1 MCAVDLA
8 RVKAAVMQFLLH
20 RAHVVLSPAGAR
32 VIVCKNGSGD
42 RKPDRDC
49 DHKNKP
55 LPHTTVS
62 NAARCALLRRLNRG
76 AVAGGDLVKPVLP
89 ATPKRA
95 NAGAESKGRLAE
107 TNQEPRK
114 TCVNLRNLWTIAELT
129 CGSDPTTHLAF
140 VLQIRLA
147 EFRGEIPL
155 FAKDDTVMKNQ
166 RERDDKEQSYP
177 VVKKKAE
184 CDLQ

>member
-1 MCAVDLA
+1 VE
-8 RVKAAVMQFLLH
+8 
-20 RAHVVLSPAGAR
+20 S
-32 VIVCKNGSGD
+32 GSG
-42 RKPDRDC
+42 
-49 DHKNKP
+49 
-55 LPHTTVS
+55 
-62 NAARCALLRRLNRG
+62 RR
-76 AVAGGDLVKPVLP
+76 GDLVKPVLP

-95 NAGAESKGRLAE
+95 NAGAESKGRLAQ

-114 TCVNLRNLWTIAELT
+114 TCVNLRNLWTIAELA

-140 VLQIRLA
+140 ILQIRLA

-155 FAKDDTVMKNQ
+155 FANDDAVMKNQ
-166 RERDDKEQSYP
+166 RERDDKEQRYP